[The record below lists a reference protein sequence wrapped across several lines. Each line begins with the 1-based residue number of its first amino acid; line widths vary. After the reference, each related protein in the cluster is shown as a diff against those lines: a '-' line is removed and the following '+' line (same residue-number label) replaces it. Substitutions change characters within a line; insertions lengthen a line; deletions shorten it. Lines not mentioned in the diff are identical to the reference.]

1 MKHLKQTLK
10 ALLLVVL
17 TAGFTSCSDDDD
29 NGNIIEQDTTIA
41 GLVSGSTNFEI
52 LLAAATRADLV
63 TTLSTVSDTRLTVF
77 APNDAAFVAYLDV
90 DTEADAIATIN
101 ALPVAT
107 VRNLLLNHVLPTAV
121 TASEVTTG
129 YVKSLAE
136 NSTEDNLDLYIA
148 VSNNVVTINGDAEV
162 IEPNVVA
169 DNGIIHVVDAVI
181 PEATIATFA
190 TADSNFS
197 TLLAAVAQEELAAT
211 LAGTGSFTVFAPTN
225 AAFVALINADPND
238 GISSAA
244 DILALGNAGTSTT
257 SVLDNILRHHVLGT
271 AVRAEALSTTGA
283 TPATP
288 LFAGGGLSIDAT
300 VTPPTI
306 TDGSGTTH
314 DIIATNITATN
325 GVVHAIDGVLMPE

>member
-90 DTEADAIATIN
+90 NTEADAIATIN

-136 NSTEDNLDLYIA
+136 NSTEDNLDLYIS

-181 PEATIATFA
+181 PEATIVTFA
-190 TADSNFS
+190 TADPNFS
-197 TLLAAVAQEELAAT
+197 SLATALTRESSFDYVSTLST
-211 LAGTGSFTVFAPTN
+211 SSGTSPAPFTVFAPTN
-225 AAFVALINADPND
+225 AAFTDLVAELDGVNSLADIPTTTLEATLNLHVIAEANVRAAD
-238 GISSAA
+238 LMTGTVTTLGGDVDIDASAA
-244 DILALGNAGTSTT
+244 
-257 SVLDNILRHHVLGT
+257 
-271 AVRAEALSTTGA
+271 
-283 TPATP
+283 
-288 LFAGGGLSIDAT
+288 
-300 VTPPTI
+300 TI
-306 TDGSGTTH
+306 TDANGRVS
-314 DIIATNITATN
+314 NIVVTDVQASN
-325 GVVHAIDGVLMPE
+325 GVIHAIDKVILPEL